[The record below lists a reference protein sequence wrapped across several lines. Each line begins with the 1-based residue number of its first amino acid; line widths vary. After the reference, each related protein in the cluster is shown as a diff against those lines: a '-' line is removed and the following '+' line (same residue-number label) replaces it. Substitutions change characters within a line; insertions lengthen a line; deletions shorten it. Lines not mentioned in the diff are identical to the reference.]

1 MKKTFFSISISI
13 LVLQIS
19 LGQGSGYTDSLTIKT
34 DKSVYW
40 WGGVVNDGYKMPFTK
55 PYKADLNSNYGNQAQ
70 PLMLS
75 NKGEVIWSEEPY
87 SIDYST
93 DNIKLKGKPG
103 AIKYVKAGETLKD
116 AYNFASRTYF
126 PPSGKMPDKL
136 LFTSPQY
143 NTWIELVYNQNQKD
157 IMTYAKSILANGFP
171 AGVLMIDDN
180 WQEDYGKLNFHPGRF
195 PNPKQMV
202 DSLHLLG
209 FKVMVWICPFISP
222 DCDVYRSLMR
232 NKCLVTDKT
241 GKPAIVRW
249 WNGASALLDLT
260 NPKAAEWFKSQ
271 LNRLTNDYGVDGFKL
286 DAGDFEYYENINS
299 FKKDATPQEHSELY
313 GKIGLSY
320 PLNEYRA
327 MWKMGG
333 QPLVERLRDKSH
345 GFEDLQLLVPNM
357 LSAGLMGYYFS
368 CPDLIGGG
376 EFTSFQNNDKLD
388 QESIVRSAQVH
399 ALMPMM
405 QFSVAPWR
413 VLDAVHFE
421 AVKMAVQIRE
431 KHKEYILEL
440 AVNASK
446 TGEPIVKPL
455 EFSYPGK
462 GYANVTDQFLLGD
475 KILVAPVLKKGA
487 LTRKVVIPEGKWK
500 GFDGKIIT
508 GPKTIEVNV
517 QLADLPYFEK
527 IK

>member
-1 MKKTFFSISISI
+1 MKK
-13 LVLQIS
+13 IS
-19 LGQGSGYTDSLTIKT
+19 LLPLFFLLFTDAALSQQKVFSDSLTINSGINT
-34 DKSVYW
+34 LW
-40 WGGVVNDGYKMPFTK
+40 WTGVINDGNKMPLK
-55 PYKADLNSNYGNQAQ
+55 QNYQADLKSNYGNQAQ
-70 PLMLS
+70 PLILS
-75 NKGEVIWSEEPY
+75 NTGEVIWSDNPY
-87 SIDYST
+87 RISYSSG
-93 DNIKLKGKPG
+93 KLSLTGKSV
-103 AIKYVKAGETLKD
+103 KFQYHKAGETLKD
-116 AYNFASRTYF
+116 AYQYASRTYF

-157 IMTYAKSILANGFP
+157 IMKYAKSILANGFP

-195 PNPKQMV
+195 PNPRQMI
-202 DSLHLLG
+202 DSLHRMG

-222 DCDVYRSLMR
+222 DCDVYRSLAR
-232 NKCLVTDKT
+232 SKYLVTDKT

-249 WNGASALLDLT
+249 WNGASGLLDLT
-260 NPKAAEWFKSQ
+260 NPKAADWFKSQ
-271 LNRLTNDYGVDGFKL
+271 LNILTNDYGVDGFKL
-286 DAGDFEYYENINS
+286 DAGDFEFYENINS
-299 FKKDATPQEHSELY
+299 FKPDATPQEHSELY
-313 GKIGLSY
+313 GKIGLDY

-345 GFEDLQLLVPNM
+345 GFEDLQFLIPNM

-376 EFTSFQNNDKLD
+376 EFTSFQNLEKMD

-413 VLDAVHFE
+413 VLDKEHFE
-421 AVKMAVQIRE
+421 AVKTAVKIRE
-431 KHKEYILEL
+431 KYIAYILEL
-440 AVNASK
+440 AKKASE

-455 EFSYPGK
+455 EYNYPGK
-462 GYANVTDQFLLGD
+462 GYATITDQFLLGD
-475 KILVAPVLKKGA
+475 KLLVAPVLIKGA
-487 LTRKVVIPEGKWK
+487 TSRKIIIPEGKWK
-500 GFDGKIIT
+500 SFDGTEIK
-508 GPKTIEVNV
+508 GPKTIEVPVKLN
-517 QLADLPYFEK
+517 DLPYYEK